1 MKHKKMLAFPIIKK
15 LSVFL
20 LLLIICTWTAAAA
33 ARAAYVSDILRL
45 ALRTGP
51 GAGYETVTVIQSGQ
65 SLEIIATEGDWAQVK
80 LPDNREGWVLQR
92 YLVPNRTS
100 NILLRALEQKHAAL
114 SEQTASLLEENK
126 DLKNQNITLQTEL
139 DQIEKRADKVTQD
152 YESFKQEAAQYL
164 KLKTQHQKTAS
175 QLAKVSKQAA
185 ELQEKVD
192 TAKTRQT
199 IRWFITGAGVL
210 FVGILIGLSTRRQRR
225 RPSLL

>member
-1 MKHKKMLAFPIIKK
+1 MLAVPIYKK
-15 LSVFL
+15 PSVFL
-20 LLLIICTWTAAAA
+20 LLMIICTWATAAAA
-33 ARAAYVSDILRL
+33 EAAYVTDILRL

-65 SLEIIATEGDWAQVK
+65 SLEIIATDGDWAQVK
-80 LPDNREGWVLQR
+80 LPDNKEGWVLRR

-100 NILLRALEQKHAAL
+100 NILLRSLEKKHAAL
-114 SEQTASLLEENK
+114 SEQTASLLEENN
-126 DLKNQNITLQTEL
+126 DLKTNNKTLQTEL
-139 DQIEKRADKVTQD
+139 EQNKKLADKASRD
-152 YESFKQEAAQYL
+152 YESLKLEAAQYL
-164 KLKTQHQKTAS
+164 KLKAQHQKTSS

-185 ELQEKVD
+185 ELREKVD
-192 TAKTRQT
+192 KAKTRQT

>member
-1 MKHKKMLAFPIIKK
+1 MLAFPIIKI

-20 LLLIICTWTAAAA
+20 LLLVICTWITAAAA
-33 ARAAYVSDILRL
+33 QAAYVSDILRL

-65 SLEIIATEGDWAQVK
+65 SLEIIATQGDWAQVR
-80 LPDNREGWVLQR
+80 LPDNKEGWVLQR

-100 NILLRALEQKHAAL
+100 NILLRALEQKHTAL
-114 SEQTASLLEENK
+114 SEQTALLLEENK
-126 DLKNQNITLQTEL
+126 DLKNKNKTLQTEL
-139 DQIEKRADKVTQD
+139 DQNEKRADKAAQD
-152 YESFKQEAAQYL
+152 YETLKLEAAQYL
-164 KLKTQHQKTAS
+164 KLKTQHQKTSS

-192 TAKTRQT
+192 KAATRQT